1 MRKKIYI
8 TEAQFNN
15 LLMEQMSNE
24 VIDERAEDINKMP
37 TEGQKKAGNYK
48 MAHITFAGFKISL
61 ENAKGSK
68 RYWKDEN
75 GKTGYNEMK
84 NHYGY
89 FSNSVGHD
97 GDHVDVFLGTNQESD
112 KIYVVDQ
119 NKKDGTF
126 DESKVMLGFD
136 SKEEAKEAYLSNF
149 SPDWKGFRSITGVS
163 KKLFKKWLY
172 NGRKQQKPFA
182 EYVEVIKKKL
192 TESQDDDTFILHG
205 DLTDRERDIQVKK
218 EKKAAAAKKAAET
231 RKRKKE
237 EKHKAEEAAFWKQ
250 QEERGYKGLFEQCVD
265 AVLNEEMCSDL
276 YNLYEEYNIYELL
289 QEFFEDKNNGI
300 TEKQWKLIPKEP
312 YWNAL
317 RGYMQYG
324 EAFRTPDYLIDD
336 WLQTIY
342 HNIITLTYMTELAGH
357 SSSFPYD
364 DLMDFFFYDN
374 EDEAPTSGDYEG
386 WSELLDNEG
395 FYDWCKLPDGSDGW
409 SDYGLEPLW
418 KIITSVKDDS
428 TKGEKLITINRCLD
442 VAHCRGDLASMF
454 IEGGSKTCSEISHT

>member
-1 MRKKIYI
+1 MGKKIYI
-8 TEAQFNN
+8 TESQFNN
-15 LLMEQMSNE
+15 LLLEQMSNE

-48 MAHITFAGFKISL
+48 MAHITFAGFKITL

-97 GDHVDVFLGTNQESD
+97 GDHVDVFLGDNQESD

-149 SPDWKGFRSITGVS
+149 TPDWKGFRTITGVS

-192 TESQDDDTFILHG
+192 TESQDDDTFVLHG
-205 DLTDRERDIQVKK
+205 DLTDRERNIQAKK
-218 EKKAAAAKKAAET
+218 EKKVASARKAAET

-237 EKHKAEEAAFWKQ
+237 EKKKAEEDAFWKQ

-265 AVLNEEMCSDL
+265 DL
-276 YNLYEEYNIYELL
+276 Y
-289 QEFFEDKNNGI
+289 K
-300 TEKQWKLIPKEP
+300 
-312 YWNAL
+312 
-317 RGYMQYG
+317 
-324 EAFRTPDYLIDD
+324 
-336 WLQTIY
+336 
-342 HNIITLTYMTELAGH
+342 
-357 SSSFPYD
+357 
-364 DLMDFFFYDN
+364 
-374 EDEAPTSGDYEG
+374 
-386 WSELLDNEG
+386 
-395 FYDWCKLPDGSDGW
+395 
-409 SDYGLEPLW
+409 
-418 KIITSVKDDS
+418 
-428 TKGEKLITINRCLD
+428 
-442 VAHCRGDLASMF
+442 
-454 IEGGSKTCSEISHT
+454 